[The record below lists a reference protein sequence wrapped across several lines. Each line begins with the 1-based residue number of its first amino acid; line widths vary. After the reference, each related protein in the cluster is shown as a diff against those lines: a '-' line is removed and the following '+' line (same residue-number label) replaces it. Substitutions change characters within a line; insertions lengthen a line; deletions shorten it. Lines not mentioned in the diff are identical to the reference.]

1 MGIANILKSPQEK
14 LLQPFCL
21 EQYLICAFVAKKLL
35 LLNKPRKE
43 PHFVCPPLIAS
54 VMLAVPG
61 TMSDQDYG
69 KVVFMLEALV
79 RR

>member
-1 MGIANILKSPQEK
+1 M
-14 LLQPFCL
+14 
-21 EQYLICAFVAKKLL
+21 
-35 LLNKPRKE
+35 
-43 PHFVCPPLIAS
+43 CPPLIAS